1 MSDIADKANDLMAM
15 QTQIAI
21 DRHRANTQQ
30 MVHTS
35 PFCDECG
42 DEIPAKRSNC
52 YPTAPIAWTANT
64 FLNNN
69 KGCKD
74 DDKRSHRHRPKSH
87 HATL

>member
-42 DEIPAKRSNC
+42 EQIPAKRRQLLPNSPNC
-52 YPTAPIAWTANT
+52 VDCQHI
-64 FLNNN
+64 FEQQQ
-69 KGCKD
+69 
-74 DDKRSHRHRPKSH
+74 RMQRR
-87 HATL
+87 